1 MSVLT
6 EKFSQVKSTIKKHS
20 RVSAHLESESSKYVQ
35 TQRVKDIEDILPISI
50 LQVTYHM
57 WVGKTTTAKTRSR
70 NSVLWPWTVN
80 SCCLRTTP
88 SNLDL
93 GFHRQGEVSLHRR
106 LFCGGELL
114 FWGRVMFREILEP
127 IYHELL
133 PTSTLQDRYVIVI
146 RIYIMHAVIFL

>member
-6 EKFSQVKSTIKKHS
+6 EKFSQVKFTIKKHS
-20 RVSAHLESESSKYVQ
+20 RVSPHLESESSKYVQ
-35 TQRVKDIEDILPISI
+35 TQRVKDIDKHWQASCKLNITRGLGRLLRQRPAQGILFSGPE
-50 LQVTYHM
+50 Q
-57 WVGKTTTAKTRSR
+57 
-70 NSVLWPWTVN
+70 WTD
-80 SCCLRTTP
+80 CCLRTTP

-127 IYHELL
+127 IYQELL
-133 PTSTLQDRYVIVI
+133 LTSTLQDRYVIII